1 MLYVREEIIPEF
13 FANFWV
19 RRNALDKKNYK
30 QLIDTTSEIAL
41 KVGGSEIIK
50 ILEPELKDENE
61 QYRKILMETIEKIVS
76 VQGVADI
83 NAKLEEKLMDGILFA
98 F

>member
-13 FANFWV
+13 FNNFWV

-30 QLIDTTSEIAL
+30 QLIDTTAEIAL
-41 KVGGSEIIK
+41 KVGGAEIIK
-50 ILEPELKDENE
+50 MLEPELKDENE
-61 QYRKILMETIEKIVS
+61 QYRKILMETVEKIVS
-76 VQGVADI
+76 NQGVADI
-83 NAKLEEKLMDGILFA
+83 NAKLEEKLMDGILFC